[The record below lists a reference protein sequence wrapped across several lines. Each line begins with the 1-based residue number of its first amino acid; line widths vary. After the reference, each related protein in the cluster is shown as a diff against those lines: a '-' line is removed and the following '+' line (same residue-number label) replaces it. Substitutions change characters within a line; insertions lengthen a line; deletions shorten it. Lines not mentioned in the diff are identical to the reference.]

1 MAFPKQW
8 QFLTQVCRK
17 EKTVRNYEVVFVA
30 APTLTSEELDSFI
43 NHIQTVVE
51 GKNGKVVKVDNWGKK
66 SLAYK
71 IKKFREAYY
80 VILSIEGDGSAI
92 AEVERRFRVTDYI
105 IRFISVRI
113 DEDVKRSEKIK
124 AARQKK
130 GSKTASNVSTI
141 PDPLMGMES
150 EQAAPSDL

>member
-1 MAFPKQW
+1 MTAFPKQW
-8 QFLTQVCRK
+8 RFITL
-17 EKTVRNYEVVFVA
+17 EENIVRNYEVVFVA
-30 APTLTSEELDSFI
+30 APTLTSEELDGFI

-51 GKNGKVVKVDNWGKK
+51 SKNGKVVKVDNWGKK
-66 SLAYK
+66 SLAYR

-80 VILSIEGDGSAI
+80 VVLSIDGDGSTI
-92 AEVERRFRVTDYI
+92 AEIERRFRVTDYI

-130 GSKTASNVSTI
+130 GAKQASDIPEFSDSSTDTE
-141 PDPLMGMES
+141 PEEAS
-150 EQAAPSDL
+150 PSNL

>member
-1 MAFPKQW
+1 M
-8 QFLTQVCRK
+8 
-17 EKTVRNYEVVFVA
+17 RNYEVVFIA
-30 APTLTSEELDSFI
+30 APTLTSEELDGFI

-66 SLAYK
+66 ALAYK

-80 VILSIEGDGSAI
+80 VVLSIEGDGSAI
-92 AEVERRFRVTDYI
+92 AEVERRFRVTDSI

-113 DEDVKRSEKIK
+113 DEDIKRSEKIK

-130 GSKTASNVSTI
+130 GAKSASEIPEVSE
-141 PDPLMGMES
+141 PFMGIEP
-150 EQAAPSDL
+150 EQAPPSGL

>member
-1 MAFPKQW
+1 M
-8 QFLTQVCRK
+8 
-17 EKTVRNYEVVFVA
+17 RNYEVVFVA
-30 APTLTSEELDSFI
+30 APTLTSEELEGFI
-43 NHIQTVVE
+43 KHIHTVVE

-80 VILSIEGDGSAI
+80 VVLSIEGDGAAI
-92 AEVERRFRVTDYI
+92 AELERRFRVTDYI

-124 AARQKK
+124 AARHKK
-130 GSKTASNVSTI
+130 GTKPA
-141 PDPLMGMES
+141 PDVFAEPPAGMEQ
-150 EQAAPSDL
+150 EQAPPSGL

>member
-1 MAFPKQW
+1 
-8 QFLTQVCRK
+8 
-17 EKTVRNYEVVFVA
+17 VRNYEVVFVA
-30 APTLTSEELDSFI
+30 APTLTSEELEGFI

-51 GKNGKVVKVDNWGKK
+51 SKNGKVVKVDNWGKK

-71 IKKFREAYY
+71 IKKFREGYY
-80 VILSIEGDGSAI
+80 VVLSIEGDGSAI

-105 IRFISVRI
+105 MRFISVRI

-130 GSKTASNVSTI
+130 GGKSAPEVSNL
-141 PDPLMGMES
+141 PDSVEGIEPDQSSPLG
-150 EQAAPSDL
+150 Q

>member
-1 MAFPKQW
+1 
-8 QFLTQVCRK
+8 
-17 EKTVRNYEVVFVA
+17 VRNYEVVFVA
-30 APTLTSEELDSFI
+30 APTLTSEELEGFI

-51 GKNGKVVKVDNWGKK
+51 SKNGKVVKVDNWGKK

-80 VILSIEGDGSAI
+80 VVLSIEGDGSAI

-130 GSKTASNVSTI
+130 GGKSAPDVS
-141 PDPLMGMES
+141 DES
-150 EQAAPSDL
+150 DNLEDVEPEQASPSGV